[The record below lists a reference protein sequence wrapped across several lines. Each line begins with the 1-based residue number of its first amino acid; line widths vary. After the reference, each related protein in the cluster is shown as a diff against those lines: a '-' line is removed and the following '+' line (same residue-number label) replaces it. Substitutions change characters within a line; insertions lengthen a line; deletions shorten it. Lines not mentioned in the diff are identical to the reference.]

1 MNYEEMKIKLQSRLK
16 PSRYEHSVGVAETAV
31 FLAERFHVDVE
42 KARIAGLLHDCARQY
57 SNEQLPQEASGRG
70 IAIGPVEKE
79 MPLLLHGYV
88 GAQLIAEEYDVDSPE
103 IAQAI
108 YRHTVGG
115 PHMTDLDKIV
125 YFADMIE
132 PHRNYPEVEELRRL
146 SREASLDEMVLE
158 GLNQSIIFVVSKG
171 HLLHPDTIAA
181 RNDILLKTLRKLIWI
196 DVDGKSD
203 KNKCRTQ
210 KKNAAKKTQGEVL
223 SPAGSHGYF
232 WPYYDRCRLGLSAGI
247 QLGIQDLCSLRRD
260 L

>member
-31 FLAERFHVDVE
+31 FLAERFHVDVD

-125 YFADMIE
+125 YFADINWKLLMKLIAKSSVTYKEISKFPAVSRDLALLLDKGVEFAEIE
-132 PHRNYPEVEELRRL
+132 KIAYSTEKKLLREVRLFDVYEGKNLPAGKKSYAVNFILQDTEKTLNDKQIDAIMQKLIGNLTKQLDAELR
-146 SREASLDEMVLE
+146 
-158 GLNQSIIFVVSKG
+158 
-171 HLLHPDTIAA
+171 
-181 RNDILLKTLRKLIWI
+181 
-196 DVDGKSD
+196 
-203 KNKCRTQ
+203 
-210 KKNAAKKTQGEVL
+210 
-223 SPAGSHGYF
+223 
-232 WPYYDRCRLGLSAGI
+232 
-247 QLGIQDLCSLRRD
+247 
-260 L
+260 

>member
-1 MNYEEMKIKLQSRLK
+1 M
-16 PSRYEHSVGVAETAV
+16 
-31 FLAERFHVDVE
+31 
-42 KARIAGLLHDCARQY
+42 
-57 SNEQLPQEASGRG
+57 
-70 IAIGPVEKE
+70 
-79 MPLLLHGYV
+79 LHGYV

-132 PHRNYPEVEELRRL
+132 PHRNYPEVGELRRL

-181 RNDILLKTLRKLIWI
+181 RNDILLEN
-196 DVDGKSD
+196 S
-203 KNKCRTQ
+203 
-210 KKNAAKKTQGEVL
+210 KKA
-223 SPAGSHGYF
+223 
-232 WPYYDRCRLGLSAGI
+232 
-247 QLGIQDLCSLRRD
+247 DLD
-260 L
+260 

>member
-1 MNYEEMKIKLQSRLK
+1 MSTKVKFDPNSIKFRLWLYFLSLVIGIVVLIWVLQIFLLNNGYEEMKIKLQSRLK

-31 FLAERFHVDVE
+31 FLAERFHVDVD

-181 RNDILLKTLRKLIWI
+181 RNDILLEN
-196 DVDGKSD
+196 S
-203 KNKCRTQ
+203 
-210 KKNAAKKTQGEVL
+210 KKA
-223 SPAGSHGYF
+223 
-232 WPYYDRCRLGLSAGI
+232 
-247 QLGIQDLCSLRRD
+247 DLD
-260 L
+260 

>member
-1 MNYEEMKIKLQSRLK
+1 MNYEEMKTKLQSRLK

-42 KARIAGLLHDCARQY
+42 QARIAGLLHDCARQY
-57 SNEQLPQEASGRG
+57 TNEQLPQEASGRG

-88 GAQLIAEEYDVDSPE
+88 GAKLIAEEYGVDSPE

-181 RNDILLKTLRKLIWI
+181 RNDILLEN
-196 DVDGKSD
+196 S
-203 KNKCRTQ
+203 
-210 KKNAAKKTQGEVL
+210 KKA
-223 SPAGSHGYF
+223 
-232 WPYYDRCRLGLSAGI
+232 
-247 QLGIQDLCSLRRD
+247 DLD
-260 L
+260 